1 MVRVKF
7 CGIRRGS
14 DALAASRLGIHAL
27 GFIFV
32 KDTPRYISPDKAA
45 EITNILSP
53 FIMKVGVFMN
63 PEISELESTAAKC
76 KLDIIQLHGEEDSLF
91 CSQVKDK
98 YRVIKTLKVKNRA
111 VLKEIPKYKNAV
123 DAILL
128 DTFSEKAA
136 GGTGESFNW
145 EIAKDARSFGV
156 PIVLSG
162 GLNPDNIK
170 DALRGVNPYAVDVSS
185 GIEQSPG
192 VKDQELMGRFIASI
206 WEEEWGL

>member
-7 CGIRRGS
+7 CGITRSS

-32 KDTPRYISPDKAA
+32 KETPRYISPDNAA
-45 EITNILSP
+45 EIVNVLSP
-53 FIMKVGVFMN
+53 MVMRVGIFMN
-63 PEISELESTAAKC
+63 PEISEVENIAGKC
-76 KLDIIQLHGEEDSLF
+76 RLDIIQLHGEESSCL
-91 CSQVKDK
+91 CSQIKES
-98 YRVIKTLKVKNRA
+98 YRVIKTLRVKSRA
-111 VLKEIPKYKNAV
+111 VLDEIPKYKDAA

-128 DTFSEKAA
+128 DTFSERAA

-145 EIAKDARSFGV
+145 EIARDARSFGL
-156 PIVLSG
+156 PIILSG
-162 GLNPDNIK
+162 GLNPNNIR
-170 DALRGVNPYAVDVSS
+170 DAVKEANPYAVDVSS

-206 WEEEWGL
+206 WEEEWGF